1 MLRLLVPPGRAAVFL
16 ALLVTLC
23 AHSAQAAEP
32 QWQEIRSP
40 NFVVITDAGQK
51 RGMEIALRF
60 EQMRSVF
67 GQLLSRKRVNM
78 PVPLTIYA
86 LGDDQR
92 YYAIAP
98 LVDGRPIDAAG
109 FYVPGEDHQFIVLN
123 STGPEPWRAI
133 AHSFAHL
140 LLNYNYP
147 PTQSWFD
154 EGFAEYF
161 ASIRPDDKQVEI
173 GGDPGAP
180 NSQAGK
186 SPGAKNPEKPLTEV
200 LNSPTWLSLRALL
213 STRQDS
219 ASEKG
224 VPQPTLFE
232 AQSWITM
239 HYLLANNK
247 LSETGTYFELVEN
260 RNVPPE
266 DSIQQAYGM
275 SAEEFDRAVKDYFRS
290 RMQTGQPAG
299 GPSAAN
305 GNQPLAQR
313 MPAPMGPDDI
323 RITSKPVSEAD
334 ARAQLAEVMLR
345 LPARREQG
353 LQELKS
359 VLELKDKHDQPLDN
373 EIAHRALAWAH
384 MERKEYDKAA
394 EELGTAAAL
403 NPQDV
408 WIRYYLS
415 LLKYKA
421 ARANRS
427 EIQGLAN
434 MMQDLKATVDWY
446 PDFAEAYYMLAVA
459 RLEGGGT
466 GAALEAIYA
475 AIGVSPRNEQ
485 YLLTLGQIQQTAKK
499 WDAAHAIFERLA
511 SSHNPEIAAAAQKQL
526 DEFANYRKYGM
537 AGQGLARAPQ
547 ASPFDELE
555 QEAQKRAQEQPET
568 GPDKRPTKFMKGR
581 LVGVDCSQAPA
592 AVLTVASGARS
603 FKLRTPDY
611 KSLLVIGADEFSC
624 AWTDRT
630 VSVNYK
636 PGGTA
641 DGDVVSVELQ

>member
-1 MLRLLVPPGRAAVFL
+1 MPRLLVHSGRAAIFL
-16 ALLVTLC
+16 ALLAALC
-23 AHSAQAAEP
+23 ADSSFLQAAEP

-51 RGMEIALRF
+51 RGMEIVLRF
-60 EQMRSVF
+60 EQMRAVF

-78 PVPLTIYA
+78 PVPLTIFA
-86 LGDDQR
+86 LRDDQR
-92 YYAIAP
+92 YYAMAP
-98 LVDGRPIDAAG
+98 LVDGKPIDAAG
-109 FYVPGEDHQFIVLN
+109 FLVPGEDHQFIVLN
-123 STGPEPWRAI
+123 SMEAEPWRAI

-161 ASIRPDDKQVEI
+161 SSIRPEDKQVEI
-173 GGDPGAP
+173 GGDPRAP
-180 NSQAGK
+180 ISGRR
-186 SPGAKNPEKPLTEV
+186 SEIPSKPLAEL

-219 ASEKG
+219 AAEKG

-239 HYLLANNK
+239 HYLLTNNK

-260 RNVPPE
+260 RRVQAE
-266 DSIQQAYGM
+266 DAIQQAYGM
-275 SAEEFDRAVKDYFRS
+275 SAEQFDRAVKEYFRS
-290 RMQTGQPAG
+290 RMQTDQSASGQSGA
-299 GPSAAN
+299 S
-305 GNQPLAQR
+305 LIQR
-313 MPAPMGPDDI
+313 QPAPMGPDDI

-334 ARAQLAEVMLR
+334 ARAQLGEVMLR
-345 LPARREQG
+345 LPERREQG

-359 VLELKDKHDQPLDN
+359 VLEVKDKHDEPIDN
-373 EIAHRALAWAH
+373 EIAHRGLAWAY
-384 MERKEYDKAA
+384 MESNSYDKAA
-394 EELGTAAAL
+394 EELGTAASL

-421 ARANRS
+421 AQANHS

-446 PDFAEAYYMLAVA
+446 HDFAEAYYMLAVA
-459 RLEGGGT
+459 RLQGGGT
-466 GAALEAIYA
+466 GAALEATYA

-485 YLLTLGQIQQTAKK
+485 YQLTLGEIQETAKK
-499 WDAAHAIFERLA
+499 WDTAHAIFERLA
-511 SSHNPEIAAAAQKQL
+511 SSHNPEIAAAAQKKL
-526 DEFANYRKYGM
+526 NEFANFRKYGI

-555 QEAQKRAQEQPET
+555 QEAQKRAQEQPEA

-581 LVGVDCSQAPA
+581 LLRVDCSQAPA
-592 AVLTVASGARS
+592 AVLTVASGAKS

-624 AWTDRT
+624 SWTDRT

-641 DGDVVSVELQ
+641 DGDVVSVEVQ